1 MGQGQPIRRICMMK
15 KMMSTGLAAALVLSM
30 AACGG
35 NSTGS
40 ATADTGSA
48 GGQSTAADA
57 QSTASS
63 AEGATAEFVIG
74 GMGPLT
80 GSAASYGISVKQ
92 GSEIA
97 IKEINEAGG
106 VNVGGTVYSL
116 KLEFADDEATE
127 DKAVSAYNS
136 LMDKNIQALVGATT
150 TGCCMAIADLT
161 MADNLLA
168 VTPSGSGVD
177 CVKNPNAFRICFT
190 DTLQGNTLAE
200 FAMNDMGVK
209 NVAVLYSNS
218 SDYGTGIKDGV
229 VSKVEELGGTV
240 VAEEAFGDADVDF
253 NSQLT
258 KIKGTDAEVIIVCGY
273 YQAATYI
280 TKQAADMGLD
290 IPFLGSDGW
299 DGVLGTV
306 TDAST
311 VEGAIFLSSF
321 FSADTQE
328 NVANFVSEYEAAY
341 NATPD
346 QFAADAYDAVY
357 VIKAAM
363 EKAGSI
369 ESDAMIAAMTEISV
383 DGLTGDGISFTPEG
397 EPNKGAKFIQ
407 IKDGAYTVY
416 GSDSADASAA
426 DESAASETAAADES
440 AAE

>member
-1 MGQGQPIRRICMMK
+1 MK
-15 KMMSTGLAAALVLSM
+15 KILSVGLAAAMVVSM

-35 NSTGS
+35 DSTGS
-40 ATADTGSA
+40 GTADTA
-48 GGQSTAADA
+48 GAKSDSTAAGTESGAPAAD
-57 QSTASS
+57 
-63 AEGATAEFVIG
+63 GATEEFVIG

-92 GSEIA
+92 GTEIA

-106 VNVGGTVYSL
+106 VTVGGTTYSL

-136 LMDKNIQALVGATT
+136 LMDKDIKALVGATT

-161 MADNLLA
+161 MQDNLLT

-190 DTLQGNTLAE
+190 DTLQGETLAE
-200 FAMNDMGVK
+200 FAVNEMGVK
-209 NVAVLYSNS
+209 NIAVMYSNS
-218 SDYGTGIKDGV
+218 SDYGTGIKDGIV
-229 VSKVEELGGTV
+229 AKAQELGATV
-240 VAEEAFGDADVDF
+240 VAEEAFTDADVDF
-253 NSQLT
+253 NTQLT

-280 TKQAADMGLD
+280 TKQAADMGLE
-290 IPFLGSDGW
+290 IPFIGSDGW

-306 TDAST
+306 TDPAT

-321 FSADTQE
+321 FSADTAE
-328 NVANFVSEYEAAY
+328 NVSKFVSEYQAAY
-341 NATPD
+341 NAIPD

-357 VIKAAM
+357 VVKAAM
-363 EKAGSI
+363 EKAGSVD
-369 ESDAMIAAMTEISV
+369 SDAMIAAMTEIKV

-416 GSDSADASAA
+416 GADASA
-426 DESAASETAAADES
+426 E
-440 AAE
+440 